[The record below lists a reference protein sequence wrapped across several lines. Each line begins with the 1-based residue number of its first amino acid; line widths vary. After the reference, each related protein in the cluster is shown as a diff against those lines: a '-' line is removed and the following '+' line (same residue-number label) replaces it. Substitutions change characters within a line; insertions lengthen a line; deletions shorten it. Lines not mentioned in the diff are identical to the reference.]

1 MNQENEEKKE
11 IDQEILENE
20 QEEITI
26 EEVASNPSSKRK
38 PKKKKKIFL
47 WIILVLFLFVI
58 LAVVGVYLYYTSCLE
73 PVSDEETEVI
83 VTIEKGSNVT
93 EISQVLEENGLIK
106 DSRVFR
112 FYVSHQAE
120 NDNMQAGTYKLY
132 TNMSVAEILEQL
144 NNGSKYYPDLVNIT
158 FVEGKNMRWIANRIA
173 SSTNNSYDS
182 VMEVLEND
190 SYIDSLID
198 EYWFLTDEIK
208 NESIYYPLEGY
219 LFPDTYSFK
228 NKDVTVETI
237 FETML
242 DQMDKKLTPYRSEI
256 EASGYTVHEI
266 LTLASVV
273 ESEGANKDA
282 RALIASVFYNR
293 LKANMSLGSDVTTYY
308 AIQVDMSER
317 DLYRSEINQ
326 YNPYNTRGPNMN
338 GKLPVGPIA
347 CSSMESILAA
357 IEPAESDYLFF
368 VADKNGEV
376 YFTRTNEEHNQKVA
390 ELKEQGLWYTYE

>member
-158 FVEGKNMRWIANRIA
+158 F
-173 SSTNNSYDS
+173 
-182 VMEVLEND
+182 LE
-190 SYIDSLID
+190 
-198 EYWFLTDEIK
+198 
-208 NESIYYPLEGY
+208 
-219 LFPDTYSFK
+219 
-228 NKDVTVETI
+228 
-237 FETML
+237 
-242 DQMDKKLTPYRSEI
+242 
-256 EASGYTVHEI
+256 
-266 LTLASVV
+266 
-273 ESEGANKDA
+273 
-282 RALIASVFYNR
+282 
-293 LKANMSLGSDVTTYY
+293 
-308 AIQVDMSER
+308 
-317 DLYRSEINQ
+317 
-326 YNPYNTRGPNMN
+326 
-338 GKLPVGPIA
+338 
-347 CSSMESILAA
+347 
-357 IEPAESDYLFF
+357 
-368 VADKNGEV
+368 
-376 YFTRTNEEHNQKVA
+376 
-390 ELKEQGLWYTYE
+390 

>member
-106 DSRVFR
+106 NSRVFR

-208 NESIYYPLEGY
+208 NKSIYYPLEGY

-317 DLYRSEINQ
+317 DLCRSQ
-326 YNPYNTRGPNMN
+326 VSKYTTSHTRGPNMN

-376 YFTRTNEEHNQKVA
+376 YFTRTIEEHNQKVA